1 MTKGI
6 KGFQRGNK
14 AGLKTRFTP
23 FRQPERRGRKK
34 SLYQTAK
41 ILYGNEFDKKKK
53 KKAVDII
60 INMSVSDLEQILTK
74 VDNPTSTIPVWVT
87 IIIKA
92 LLDDCKR
99 GKTKTLFYLLDFI
112 YGKDNKTL
120 TANISIKKRYEHT
133 LNSKEQET
141 LSSIEK
147 KINVKSV
154 FIEHI

>member
-1 MTKGI
+1 
-6 KGFQRGNK
+6 
-14 AGLKTRFTP
+14 
-23 FRQPERRGRKK
+23 
-34 SLYQTAK
+34 
-41 ILYGNEFDKKKK
+41 
-53 KKAVDII
+53 
-60 INMSVSDLEQILTK
+60 MSVSDLEQILTK

-133 LNSKEQET
+133 LNSKEQEM